1 MSRNPNYERNLAIIA
16 NEARERGIPTADF
29 MRFAYLET
37 GGTFNDQA
45 SRGPNGAKGLFQFV
59 PDTARHYG
67 IAGRELDPVAN
78 TDAAARLYLDN
89 RRSLVSAHARDGLAY
104 LSGNTQPDGLD
115 MYMAHQ
121 QGARGYRDIQAAVAG
136 GELSDVRRDRM
147 MNNISHRDVERVT
160 GVRHADLAGLPD
172 SQFAKVFVDYWD
184 TKYERIQVSDRG
196 IQLGP
201 LPSRDGGQPA
211 ATAAP
216 QSRGGSASGVVLNA
230 PYELSIKYDANTY
243 GFGTKDVTSGKV
255 DCSGWV
261 GTLIRDSMHEINKEA
276 GREVFAAKD
285 RMGLHNL
292 GEGNSAG
299 HLVEKAQKASGV
311 LLTGGQ
317 VTAANL
323 KEGMIIGEDNGKKGW
338 DAGRYK
344 GIDHITMV
352 VRDPKSGELM
362 ISQSDSSRGVNLMPV
377 DKYLAG
383 KNAGGTEL
391 FATDP
396 LVKGRDL
403 LQSQGKVQAP
413 HQAASDG
420 VINQHDSK
428 SAVNH
433 VQQMLNKLG
442 YTGPDGQP
450 FEAKLGAYG
459 PKTEHAVK
467 QFQGAHG
474 LAASGQVDETT
485 LKALKHAQ
493 EHPLVTE
500 RNHPANALF
509 DVLKDRLPKGTPT
522 SAVANVTLQA
532 MENGIPTVCKLGQV
546 GVQGNDVLVM
556 STIPGFKARVDL
568 QAPTPTL
575 EAMSE
580 HMNRQ
585 AVQQQQAEAASK
597 SNQPSQP
604 SPDQNR

>member
-59 PDTARHYG
+59 PDTARQYG

-104 LSGNTQPDGLD
+104 LSGSAQPDGLD

-121 QGARGYRDIQAAVAG
+121 QGARGYRDIQVAVAG

-147 MNNISHRDVERVT
+147 MNNISHRDCEKVT
-160 GVRHADLAGLPD
+160 GVKFNDLGKLPD

-196 IQLGP
+196 IQLGA
-201 LPSRDGGQPA
+201 LPSHDGGQPA

-216 QSRGGSASGVVLNA
+216 QPRGGAASGVVLNA
-230 PYELSIKYDANTY
+230 PYDLSIKYDANTY

-261 GTLIRDSMHEINKEA
+261 GTMIRDSMHEINKEA
-276 GREVFAAKD
+276 GREIFTAAD
-285 RMGLHNL
+285 RQPLRDLSMY
-292 GEGNSAG
+292 NSAG
-299 HLVEKAQKASGV
+299 HLVQRTQQHSGM
-311 LLTGGQ
+311 LLTGAQ
-317 VTAANL
+317 VNAANL
-323 KEGMIIGEDNGKKGW
+323 REGMIIGEDNGKKGW

-352 VRDPKSGELM
+352 VRNPNSGELM
-362 ISQSDSSRGVNLMPV
+362 ISQSDSSRGVNLMSV

-383 KNAGGTEL
+383 KNARGTEL

-396 LVKGRDL
+396 LAKARDL
-403 LQSQGKVQAP
+403 LQSQGRAQP
-413 HQAASDG
+413 PQHAAGDG
-420 VINQHDSK
+420 VINQHASK

-467 QFQGAHG
+467 QFQTAHG
-474 LAASGQVDETT
+474 LAASGQVDEAT

-493 EHPLVTE
+493 EHPLVGE
-500 RNHPANALF
+500 RNHPAHALF
-509 DVLKDRLPKGTPT
+509 DALKDRLPKGTPAT
-522 SAVANVTLQA
+522 VVANVTLQA
-532 MENGIPTVCKLGQV
+532 MENGIDAVGKLGQV
-546 GVQGNDVLVM
+546 GVKGNDVLVM

-580 HMNRQ
+580 HMQRQ
-585 AVQQQQAEAASK
+585 AAQQQGEAASK
-597 SNQPSQP
+597 SSQPNQPPQGQ
-604 SPDQNR
+604 DR